1 MEQEINEPAI
11 KKMIGSF
18 PYYSPSSNFNSKVL
32 SAMGFESRS
41 KELAQAVSAR
51 RLKTWLQV
59 ALEASIAGWIIAISV
74 LVLFLI
80 AAYARDILFILMNPS
95 LLLANLKLYA
105 LKFSFAIANALNLLG
120 WAKDVIITLLSG
132 FNILPKL
139 VISTILAGFT
149 MMSVSKYCVY
159 SHVEEK

>member
-1 MEQEINEPAI
+1 MKQEINESAI
-11 KKMIGSF
+11 EKMIGSL

-32 SAMGFESRS
+32 SAMGFEARS
-41 KELAQAVSAR
+41 KEFAQAVSAQR
-51 RLKTWLQV
+51 WKTWFQA
-59 ALEASIAGWIIAISV
+59 ALEVSIAGWIIALSV
-74 LVLFLI
+74 LALLLI
-80 AAYARDILFILMNPS
+80 AAYAWDILFILMNPS

-105 LKFSFAIANALNLLG
+105 LKFSFAIANALNVLSL
-120 WAKDVIITLLSG
+120 AKDVIITLLNG
-132 FNILPKL
+132 FNILPNL